1 MHKQKGFTF
10 WSLVFTVGTIVIL
23 ALLTMKLF
31 PAYAEFFAIKKAIN
45 RMATEGNLS
54 SMDSRE
60 IQRAFDKSS
69 GIDDIHSIKPS
80 DLQITKGKDG
90 DTVVTADY
98 EVVVPLVANVSALL
112 TFHASTGDSP
122 SGKAMP

>member
-10 WSLVFTVGTIVIL
+10 WSLMFTVGTIVIL

-31 PAYAEFFAIKKAIN
+31 PAYAEYFAIKKAIN
-45 RMATEGNLS
+45 RMATEGNLA
-54 SMDSRE
+54 SMDKRE
-60 IQRAFDKSS
+60 IQNAFDKSS
-69 GIDDIHSIKPS
+69 GIDDIHSVKPS
-80 DLQITKGKDG
+80 DLQITKTKDG

-122 SGKAMP
+122 SGKGTP